1 MIELEVKL
9 GSKTGLETVQNGEH
23 AVVEVA
29 PYDGS
34 NQAPLVRVT
43 WRLHEAVCAPDQKI
57 RVSEILRARICICM
71 ATSVLNL

>member
-1 MIELEVKL
+1 MIELEGKL
-9 GSKTGLETVQNGEH
+9 GPKTGLETVQNGEH

-43 WRLHEAVCAPDQKI
+43 KV
-57 RVSEILRARICICM
+57 RVWEDVVDASMSL
-71 ATSVLNL
+71 

>member
-34 NQAPLVRVT
+34 IQAPLVRVT
-43 WRLHEAVCAPDQKI
+43 PVAPACFQITLKYKI
-57 RVSEILRARICICM
+57 LFNPPSPP
-71 ATSVLNL
+71 